1 MENLN
6 GVEKGE
12 TEFDLRSSRLKLIGK
27 LVEEKTIIY
36 LQTIREKSDDNL
48 RNYFYVVKTIY
59 RNVKGYAR
67 DNEDHKD
74 RIENIDDY
82 IEKIE
87 KNLGENSETILTDYE
102 RKNIFQDLEEME
114 DQVQALRMDVGLD
127 IPRKSEY
134 NPETAG
140 IDVL

>member
-1 MENLN
+1 MTID
-6 GVEKGE
+6 GIEKGE

-36 LQTIREKSDDNL
+36 LQTIREKNDENL

-67 DNEDHKD
+67 DNEDHEERIDNIDSYIKK
-74 RIENIDDY
+74 IEN
-82 IEKIE
+82 KLSQNA
-87 KNLGENSETILTDYE
+87 NLVMNDYE
-102 RKNIFQDLEEME
+102 RKEIFELLEEME
-114 DQVQALRMDVGLD
+114 DQVQSLRMDVGLD

-140 IDVL
+140 IDGL